1 MRQRFKGILKNKSMA
16 SRKKHSLTE
25 EEKAL
30 RRFHK
35 VSSRHVLVLETD
47 LKHHEKC
54 KVFHYAD

>member
-1 MRQRFKGILKNKSMA
+1 MA

-54 KVFHYAD
+54 KVFHYADLERKG